1 MIKILV
7 ADDHA
12 LLRKA
17 LIQLIKDE
25 FPEAE
30 IKEAENGQVAL
41 DNLRKEKFSIAILD
55 MTMPERDGMDVLK
68 QLPAHNITTPVLVL
82 SMHPEELYAQRI
94 LRAGGSGY
102 LSKDCNPEELILAI
116 QTILKGEHYISR
128 SFAGKLATIFSGK
141 SPQEEMLHEK
151 LSDRELQVL
160 KLYAQGKTTNEISD
174 ILSITINSV
183 STYKGRIRDKLHLK
197 SSADLIRFAID
208 NGLCN

>member
-41 DNLRKEKFSIAILD
+41 DILRKEKFSIAILD

-102 LSKDCNPEELILAI
+102 LSKDCNPEELISAI

-128 SFAGKLATIFSGK
+128 SFAGKLATIISGK
-141 SPQEEMLHEK
+141 SPQEDLLHEK

-197 SSADLIRFAID
+197 SSADMIRFAID

>member
-12 LLRKA
+12 LLRRA

-41 DNLRKEKFSIAILD
+41 DYLRKEKFSIAILD

-68 QLPAHNITTPVLVL
+68 QLPVHNITTPVLVL

-102 LSKDCNPEELILAI
+102 LSKDCNPEELIQAI
-116 QTILKGEHYISR
+116 QTILKGENYISR
-128 SFAGKLATIFSGK
+128 SFAGKLATIISGK
-141 SPQEEMLHEK
+141 SPQEDMLHEK

-183 STYKGRIRDKLHLK
+183 STYKGRIREKLNLK
-197 SSADLIRFAID
+197 SSADMIRFAID

>member
-12 LLRKA
+12 LLRRA

-41 DNLRKEKFSIAILD
+41 DYLRKEKFSIAILD

-68 QLPAHNITTPVLVL
+68 QLPVHNITTPVLVL

-102 LSKDCNPEELILAI
+102 LSKDCNPEELIQAI
-116 QTILKGEHYISR
+116 QTILKGENYISR
-128 SFAGKLATIFSGK
+128 SFAGKLATIISGK
-141 SPQEEMLHEK
+141 SPQEDMLHEK

-183 STYKGRIRDKLHLK
+183 STYKGRIRENLNLK
-197 SSADLIRFAID
+197 SSADMIRFAID